1 MGWGGGIA
9 LKTKNSGRLRIYFIV
24 QILLLSLTGLA
35 VPCVPESEDQAM
47 AEMTISLQADLV
59 LSDAAAT
66 NEP

>member
-1 MGWGGGIA
+1 MGWGGGIT
-9 LKTKNSGRLRIYFIV
+9 LETENSGSLHIYFI
-24 QILLLSLTGLA
+24 QILFLSLTGLA

-47 AEMTISLQADLV
+47 AEMTMSLQADLV